1 MSTVGD
7 RTAREPEAGGGFV
20 PALAREPDRVDRVGI
35 LWDGKWWILAAATLA
50 AVVAGVVAGLLP
62 PTYRAS
68 TLIRVVAQT
77 GGGSGQDV
85 VLASNSVA
93 SQYAELVDSG
103 PVVAAAAERLGV
115 PPREIGD
122 ALSAGTVSG
131 QNIVRVSAEAG
142 KPEIATRRADVV
154 AAVFVERMRGANRR
168 QSLEYT
174 RNVERQ
180 LGASDREI
188 DRARKDVEQAT
199 LEAQSAYTSQATAA
213 AANLAA
219 KQSALTTL
227 LTQRQTILASLA
239 QTAAS
244 QPTVAIWSPADR
256 GGKVQPPLFVFAAVA
271 FAVMAF
277 AAAQVLLLVRG
288 RRGR

>member
-1 MSTVGD
+1 MSSVGE
-7 RTAREPEAGGGFV
+7 RTTREAGGGFV
-20 PALAREPDRVDRVGI
+20 PAIASEPERIDRVGI
-35 LWDGKWWILAAATLA
+35 LWDGKAWILAAAALA
-50 AVVAGVVAGLLP
+50 AIVAGTIASVLP

-68 TLIRVVAQT
+68 TLVRVVAQAN
-77 GGGSGQDV
+77 GGSGQDV
-85 VLASNSVA
+85 VLASNNFA
-93 SQYAELVDSG
+93 SQYAELVDSS
-103 PVVAAAAERLGV
+103 PVIAAAAKRLAV
-115 PPREIGD
+115 PPNEIRD

-131 QNIVRVSAEAG
+131 QNIVRISAEAEE
-142 KPEIATRRADVV
+142 PEIATRHADVV
-154 AAVFVERMRGANRR
+154 ANVFVERMRTANQR

-174 RNVERQ
+174 RSVERQ
-180 LGASDREI
+180 LVSSDREI
-188 DRARKDVEQAT
+188 TRARKDVEQAT

-244 QPTVAIWSPADR
+244 QPTVTVWSAADR
-256 GGKVQPPLFVFAAVA
+256 GGKVQPPVFVYAAAA
-271 FAVMAF
+271 FLVMAF

-288 RRGR
+288 RRTA

>member
-1 MSTVGD
+1 MTTVGE
-7 RTAREPEAGGGFV
+7 RTAHERDDGFV
-20 PALAREPDRVDRVGI
+20 PAFASQHDRVDRVGI

-50 AVVAGVVAGLLP
+50 AVAAGVIAALLP

-68 TLIRVVAQT
+68 TLVRVVAQVS
-77 GGGSGQDV
+77 GGSGQDV
-85 VLASNSVA
+85 VLASNNFA
-93 SQYAELVDSG
+93 SQYAELVDSS

-115 PPREIGD
+115 PPGEIGN

-131 QNIVRVSAEAG
+131 QNIVRVSAEADEPG
-142 KPEIATRRADVV
+142 IATRRADVV

-174 RNVERQ
+174 RSVERQ

-188 DRARKDVEQAT
+188 ERARKDVEQAT
-199 LEAQSAYTSQATAA
+199 LEAQSAYTSQVTAA

-227 LTQRQTILASLA
+227 LTQRQTVLASLA

-244 QPTVAIWSPADR
+244 QPNVAIWSEADQ

-288 RRGR
+288 RRVR